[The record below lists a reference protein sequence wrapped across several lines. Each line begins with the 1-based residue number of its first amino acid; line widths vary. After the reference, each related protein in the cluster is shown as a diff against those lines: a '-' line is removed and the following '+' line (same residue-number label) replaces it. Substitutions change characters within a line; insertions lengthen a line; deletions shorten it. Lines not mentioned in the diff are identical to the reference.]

1 MAMYHF
7 RLKSDKKPNG
17 TRVSAVQHVDYIRRE
32 GAYSGL
38 EQRQEQ
44 PKFVGNVI
52 TTAEKPNALGGQ
64 NVLLYKTD
72 EFGSIRNS
80 PTGIEV
86 SEKASPITVS
96 IALML
101 ASETMKHQPLI
112 LHGSSEFQQLVVNAA
127 AQDDLEITFAD
138 PLIQSEFEH
147 RKEEIEN
154 DRRKFVANGGTI
166 ITKRPK
172 SKPVTLPTH
181 AQTIESITEKGF
193 SVPTLSELAVVHPE
207 SEATD
212 VLLSDDESSELD
224 ACAKDSNNHVR
235 WNFSDE
241 RKRVAKQTAQKI
253 LERVE
258 ETLDSVYA
266 SSHVEYI
273 NRERAFAQR
282 GGCIFH
288 AHHLP
293 KWAKGDPKKFFRAA
307 DKYEGKGNRRYME
320 IEFALPN
327 ELQTVEQYWQIIDAF
342 IEKHLKDHYYAYAIH
357 DKIGVM
363 SNGQHHPHVH
373 IMFSERLIDEVEREK
388 ERAACNFFK
397 YPLRRNIEATLAERR
412 RHGAPKAR
420 KWSDKKF
427 LTVLRAD
434 FAEIQNEVLA
444 KNGFSIRVDHRTL
457 KAQREEAERNGDTFL
472 ARLFSRVPEEYV
484 GVISCQ
490 DDENPQLKRMREFRA
505 LRKQHFD
512 LIMKLEALS
521 AETEELETKDAVQQS
536 STKAKD
542 FIAEPKKLTQPQ
554 QELRAKMFTA
564 VAEVNKWK
572 RVVISY
578 RDAQEQAR
586 LEYMSKAERELWQK
600 YFETLAQKK
609 QLEEFLKTL
618 HKPDDSQK
626 SAVKAY
632 EEVVVGVQAKISSL
646 STAIVMMSKSVEEIS
661 QRLDS
666 PEYRNNILLVTHQL
680 LQANVQARKMLKRAN
695 ADLEKAVDGL
705 RNAIYSQAV
714 GEPKNVFKTREVY
727 DLIRRQFFGLKK
739 EYAKAQE
746 VKFALH
752 RRIISPQRALAMAQ
766 NIFVGG
772 EFKRL
777 RAAVRQLKKDEQ
789 RLAKN
794 VAEYIQREK
803 FFKAIDWSLEPRSK
817 FLEEQYYLTRQQ
829 TLLRIE
835 KSRIDEL
842 KLSLENR
849 QTELEQLCQKPEA
862 QAKIELIAAGILR
875 KNYKFVRQLEEAEAR
890 AKQLAERM
898 SHAKA
903 QMDTLKRCLELDK
916 LGTRYKLITS
926 DSSSND
932 STASIIADAILNEP
946 QAVQLVARSIG
957 NNLEMEKNWELMSE
971 LDKDELIRQK
981 TIREL

>member
-1 MAMYHF
+1 
-7 RLKSDKKPNG
+7 
-17 TRVSAVQHVDYIRRE
+17 
-32 GAYSGL
+32 
-38 EQRQEQ
+38 
-44 PKFVGNVI
+44 
-52 TTAEKPNALGGQ
+52 
-64 NVLLYKTD
+64 
-72 EFGSIRNS
+72 
-80 PTGIEV
+80 
-86 SEKASPITVS
+86 
-96 IALML
+96 ML
-101 ASETMKHQPLI
+101 ASETLNHQPLI
-112 LHGSSEFQQLVVNAA
+112 LHGSSEFQQSVVNAA

-154 DRRKFVANGGTI
+154 DRRKFVASGGTV
-166 ITKRPK
+166 ITKRTK
-172 SKPVTLPTH
+172 SKSVTCV
-181 AQTIESITEKGF
+181 S
-193 SVPTLSELAVVHPE
+193 TLSELSVVHTE
-207 SEATD
+207 SEAA
-212 VLLSDDESSELD
+212 LS
-224 ACAKDSNNHVR
+224 A
-235 WNFSDE
+235 DE
-241 RKRVAKQTAQKI
+241 RKRLAKWTAVKI

-258 ETLDSVYA
+258 ETLDSVFA

-293 KWAKGDPKKFFRAA
+293 KWAKGDPKKFFGAA

-327 ELQTVEQYWQIIDAF
+327 ELRTVEQYRQIIDAF

-373 IMFSERLIDEVEREK
+373 IMFSERLIDEVEKEK
-388 ERAACNFFK
+388 ERIAFNFFK
-397 YPLRRNIEATLAERR
+397 YPLRRNVEATFEERR
-412 RHGAPKAR
+412 KHGAPKAR
-420 KWSDKKF
+420 KWADKNF

-472 ARLFSRVPEEYV
+472 ARLLSRVPEEYV

-490 DDENPQLKRMREFRA
+490 DDDNPKLERLREFRA

-521 AETEELETKDAVQQS
+521 TETEELETKNAVQQS

-542 FIAEPKKLTQPQ
+542 FIATPKILSQPQ
-554 QELRAKMFTA
+554 QELRAKMFSA

-618 HKPDDSQK
+618 RKPDDSQK

-632 EEVVVGVQAKISSL
+632 EEVTAGVRAKISSL
-646 STAIVMMSKSVEEIS
+646 STVIVMMSKSVEEIS
-661 QRLDS
+661 QRFDS
-666 PEYRNNILLVTHQL
+666 PEYRNNILMVTHQI
-680 LQANVQARKMLKRAN
+680 LQANAQARKMLKRSN
-695 ADLEKAVDGL
+695 FDLEKVVDEI
-705 RNAIYSQAV
+705 RNVIYAQTV
-714 GEPKNVFKTREVY
+714 DEPKNVFKTREVY
-727 DLIRRQFFGLKK
+727 DLIRRQFFGLKQ
-739 EYAKAQE
+739 EYEKTQE
-746 VKFALH
+746 MKFALQ

-766 NIFVGG
+766 NIFVDG

-789 RLAKN
+789 RLARN
-794 VAEYIQREK
+794 IIEYARREK
-803 FFKAIDWSLEPRSK
+803 IFHDRDWTLESRSE
-817 FLEEQYYLTRQQ
+817 FMQERYYLTRQQ
-829 TLLRIE
+829 TLLEME
-835 KSRIDEL
+835 KARLDRL
-842 KLSLENR
+842 RLSLENR
-849 QTELEQLCQKPEA
+849 QTELKHFCQEA
-862 QAKIELIAAGILR
+862 DAQVKIELIAAGILR
-875 KNYKFVRQLEEAEAR
+875 KNYKFVRQLEEVEVQAR
-890 AKQLAERM
+890 QLAERM

-903 QMDTLKRCLELDK
+903 QMEALKLRIELDK
-916 LGTRYKLITS
+916 PGTRYKLSTS
-926 DSSSND
+926 DSFSND
-932 STASIIADAILNEP
+932 SAASIIADAILNES
-946 QAVQLVARSIG
+946 QAAQLVARSTGSNI
-957 NNLEMEKNWELMSE
+957 EMEKNWELMSE
-971 LDKDELIRQK
+971 LDKDELVRRKI
-981 TIREL
+981 IREL